1 MKSDLTKSEI
11 EKYVQE
17 IFSKKS
23 SPSEI
28 KKAKKLAMSRKIML
42 GEYRKRFC
50 KKCCSLFNSN
60 NSEVRIKNGLK
71 IIRCKECKTI
81 SRYKLKN

>member
-17 IFSKKS
+17 VFSKKS
-23 SPSEI
+23 SPNEI
-28 KKAKKLAMSRKIML
+28 KRAKKLAMNKKIRL

-50 KKCCSLFNSN
+50 KKCYSQYNSS

-71 IIRCKECKTI
+71 VIRCKECKTI
-81 SRYKLKN
+81 SRYKIK